1 MSRENQISSPVD
13 LEAARALLRSA
24 RALVCDI
31 DGVLL
36 LCGKPVP
43 GAKALL
49 EKHRCV
55 FVSNNSTHTAEE
67 LSEVFRCLGLKG
79 DARDFFLAGEASI
92 DFVSRTSP
100 EASVMVLASGGI
112 AVKARERLNV
122 FNPELL
128 TATHRPDLLL
138 LCRDEEA
145 TFEKIEAAANAARL
159 GARVV
164 LSNPDLT
171 HPAADGMIHTETGA
185 LWAAIR
191 AQLESID
198 PFAVIGKPNAD
209 LVERAVRHLRL
220 RPSELVFLG
229 DNLRTDAPAA
239 AQAGIPFIHT
249 GGAGFRLIDLVD

>member
-1 MSRENQISSPVD
+1 
-13 LEAARALLRSA
+13 
-24 RALVCDI
+24 
-31 DGVLL
+31 
-36 LCGKPVP
+36 
-43 GAKALL
+43 
-49 EKHRCV
+49 
-55 FVSNNSTHTAEE
+55 
-67 LSEVFRCLGLKG
+67 
-79 DARDFFLAGEASI
+79 
-92 DFVSRTSP
+92 
-100 EASVMVLASGGI
+100 MVLASGGI